1 MTAYELY
8 MAVEKKQRKLIR
20 KVNLI
25 LLKEWL
31 KGVLHNVKKRK

>member
-1 MTAYELY
+1 MSAYELY
-8 MAVEKKQRKLIR
+8 MLVEKQQRKHIR

-25 LLKEWL
+25 LAKEWL